1 MGLFSSKPLPPTPEE
16 QYARRMAP
24 ARAEAARDAWHAHAG
39 EAERAQMGVD
49 VYGREGR
56 WYSDPERAAAD
67 ARTRDHHAKVAAGHR
82 AEYER
87 QERLLPEPQQPDCS
101 RRVRRFLG
109 L

>member
-16 QYARRMAP
+16 QYARQMAP
-24 ARAEAARDAWHAHAG
+24 ARAEAARDAWHAHDG
-39 EAERAQMGVD
+39 EARRAQMSAD
-49 VYGREGR
+49 VYGRPDR
-56 WYSDPERAAAD
+56 WYSDTEKAAKA
-67 ARTRDHHAKVAAGHR
+67 ARTRDHHAKVAAGHQ

-87 QERLLPEPQQPDCS
+87 QQALAPEPERPECS